1 MTAQTLPHLPQRG
14 QKPFTLLSGWDAVR
28 LISWLT
34 AGLVAI
40 LALFAFILSYSSLQH
55 MAAHNGLPGWLSYL
69 WPLLLDF
76 AMLVF
81 SLAILRAN
89 LRQERAIYPWALTI
103 AFAGLATIA
112 NILDVTS
119 LGLPPVLVAASVKAL
134 APIAL
139 VLAFELLM
147 TMMRAEVKR
156 SAVLRSLADLTT
168 ERETKQAELD
178 TALTDKQAAL
188 DKVLK
193 QIDQAHTRLAELKA
207 QLKQPTAGQSD
218 SIVRAKQIQLEQ
230 AASTM
235 EERRTAIIQILQTE
249 GDIGASAFAQRLDTS
264 RGTVYNDLGALS
276 EAGKIEKDERGWKV
290 VKPNFPQFV
299 VANGYTNGGGA
310 L

>member
-1 MTAQTLPHLPQRG
+1 
-14 QKPFTLLSGWDAVR
+14 
-28 LISWLT
+28 
-34 AGLVAI
+34 
-40 LALFAFILSYSSLQH
+40 
-55 MAAHNGLPGWLSYL
+55 
-69 WPLLLDF
+69 
-76 AMLVF
+76 MLVF

-89 LRQERAIYPWALTI
+89 LRQERAIYPWTLTI

-147 TMMRAEVKR
+147 TMLRAEVKR
-156 SAVLRSLADLTT
+156 AAVSQSLADLSE

-178 TALTDKQAAL
+178 TALTNKQAAL

-207 QLKQPTAGQSD
+207 QLKQPTAVQSD
-218 SIVRAKQIQLEQ
+218 SIVLAKQIQLEQ

-235 EERRTAIIQILQTE
+235 AERRTAIIQILQTE

-264 RGTVYNDLGALS
+264 RGTVYNDLGALA

-290 VKPNFPQFV
+290 VKPSLPQLV
-299 VANGYTNGGGA
+299 VANGYTNGGGVS
-310 L
+310 